1 MRKVCLD
8 TVHMLARHDPR
19 VVFIG
24 SDLGPGVLEGMKKE
38 FPERFF
44 MEGISE
50 ANVIGMAA
58 GMAMD
63 GFIPYVNTIA
73 TFITRRGFEQ
83 VALDL
88 CLHCLPVRLIGNGG
102 GVVYA
107 PLGPTHLAVDDFA
120 LMRVLPNMTVMA
132 VSDAEEMRRLMEQSL
147 DWPYPIYIRLAKGGD
162 KIISK
167 EENGFAIGKA
177 IPMRKASSANSV
189 LFVTTGVMT
198 TNTLVAAEILATQG
212 IDSTVLHFHTVKPL
226 DVDALLSCVAKA
238 KVIVT
243 VEEHSRIGGFGSAI
257 IEVLTDNLITIPP
270 VKRLGLAEAFSK
282 HYGSQNDLLEVNGLM
297 PQQIAEATEQF
308 LKRTESGLSGRYT
321 DGQTL

>member
-8 TVHMLARHDPR
+8 TVHTLAKRDPR

-24 SDLGPGVLEGMKKE
+24 SDLGPGVLEGMKQE
-38 FPERFF
+38 FPERHF
-44 MEGISE
+44 MEGIYE

-58 GMAMD
+58 GLAMD

-88 CLHCLPVRLIGNGG
+88 CLHRLPVRLIGNGG

-132 VSDAEEMRRLMEQSL
+132 VCDADEMRRLMEQSL
-147 DWPYPIYIRLAKGGD
+147 DWPDPIYIRLAKGGD
-162 KIISK
+162 EVVSK
-167 EENGFAIGKA
+167 EDNGFTIGKA
-177 IPMRKASSANSV
+177 IAMRRASVADSL

-198 TNTLVAAEILATQG
+198 TNTLAAAETLAAKG
-212 IDSTVLHFHTVKPL
+212 IDSTVLHFHTIKPL
-226 DVDALLSCVAKA
+226 DVAALLAHAANAKA
-238 KVIVT
+238 IVT
-243 VEEHSRIGGFGSAI
+243 VEEHSRINGFGTAI
-257 IEVLTDNLITIPP
+257 IETLVDNLPTIPP
-270 VKRLGLAEAFSK
+270 VKRLGLSDAFSK
-282 HYGSQNDLLEVNGLM
+282 HYGNQNDLLEINSLM
-297 PQQIAEATEQF
+297 PQQIAETAERFWYQ
-308 LKRTESGLSGRYT
+308 L
-321 DGQTL
+321 

>member
-8 TVHMLARHDPR
+8 TVHTLAKRDPR

-24 SDLGPGVLEGMKKE
+24 SDLGPGVLEGMKQE
-38 FPERFF
+38 FPERYF
-44 MEGISE
+44 MEGIYE

-58 GMAMD
+58 GLAMD

-88 CLHCLPVRLIGNGG
+88 CLHRLPVRLIGNGG

-132 VSDAEEMRRLMEQSL
+132 VCDADEMRRLMEQSI
-147 DWPYPIYIRLAKGGD
+147 DWPDPIYIRLAKGGD
-162 KIISK
+162 EVVSK

-177 IPMRKASSANSV
+177 IPMRRASTANSL

-198 TNTLVAAEILATQG
+198 TNALAAAETLAAKG

-226 DVDALLSCVAKA
+226 DVAALLAHVANAKA
-238 KVIVT
+238 VVT
-243 VEEHSRIGGFGSAI
+243 VEEHSLINGFGSTV
-257 IEVLTDNLITIPP
+257 IETLVDNLTTIPP
-270 VKRLGLAEAFSK
+270 VKRLGLSDAFAK
-282 HYGSQNDLLEVNGLM
+282 HYGNQNDLLEINGLM
-297 PQQIAEATEQF
+297 PQQIAELTERF
-308 LKRTESGLSGRYT
+308 LHQL
-321 DGQTL
+321 

>member
-8 TVHMLARHDPR
+8 AVYMLARRDPR
-19 VVFIG
+19 VIFIG

-38 FPERFF
+38 FPERYF

-58 GMAMD
+58 GLAMD

-83 VALDL
+83 VALDI
-88 CLHCLPVRLIGNGG
+88 CLHRLPVRLIGNGG

-132 VSDAEEMRRLMEQSL
+132 VSDADEMRRLMERSL
-147 DWPYPIYIRLAKGGD
+147 DWPDPIYIRLAKGGD
-162 KIISK
+162 EVISK
-167 EENGFAIGKA
+167 EDNGFAIGKA
-177 IPMRKASSANSV
+177 ITMRSASTANPV

-198 TNTLVAAEILATQG
+198 TNTLAAADALAAKG
-212 IDSTVLHFHTVKPL
+212 IDSTVLHFHTIKPL
-226 DVDALLSCVAKA
+226 DIAALLAHVAGAKA
-238 KVIVT
+238 IVT
-243 VEEHSRIGGFGSAI
+243 VEEHSRVGGFGSAI
-257 IEVLTDNLITIPP
+257 VEALTDNLTAFPP
-270 VKRLGLAEAFSK
+270 VKRLGLPDAFSK
-282 HYGSQNDLLEVNGLM
+282 HYGTQNDLFEVNGLM
-297 PQQIAEATEQF
+297 PNQIAEATERLLNQ
-308 LKRTESGLSGRYT
+308 L
-321 DGQTL
+321 

>member
-8 TVHMLARHDPR
+8 TIHSLAKRDSR

-24 SDLGPGVLEGMKKE
+24 SDLGPGVMAGMKKE
-38 FPERFF
+38 IPERYF
-44 MEGISE
+44 MEGIYE

-58 GMAMD
+58 GLAMD

-73 TFITRRGFEQ
+73 TFITRRAFEQ

-88 CLHCLPVRLIGNGG
+88 CLHRLPVRLIGNGG

-132 VSDAEEMRRLMEQSL
+132 VSDADEMRRLMEWSL
-147 DWPYPIYIRLAKGGD
+147 DWPDPIYIRLAKGGD
-162 KIISK
+162 KVVSK

-177 IPMRKASSANSV
+177 IPLRKASATNSV

-198 TNTLVAAEILATQG
+198 TNSLEAAEILATKG

-226 DVDALLSCVAKA
+226 DVAALLAYAAKA
-238 KVIVT
+238 GAIVT
-243 VEEHSRIGGFGSAI
+243 VEEHSLMGGFGSAI
-257 IEVLTDNLITIPP
+257 VEVLTDNLSTFPP
-270 VKRLGLAEAFSK
+270 IKRLGLSDAFSK
-282 HYGSQNDLLEVNGLM
+282 HYGNQNDLFEVNGLM
-297 PQQIAEATEQF
+297 PQQIAETTERF
-308 LKRTESGLSGRYT
+308 LNQL
-321 DGQTL
+321 

>member
-8 TVHMLARHDPR
+8 TVYLLAKRDPR

-38 FPERFF
+38 FPERYF
-44 MEGISE
+44 MEGIYE

-58 GMAMD
+58 GLAMD

-83 VALDL
+83 VALDI
-88 CLHCLPVRLIGNGG
+88 CLHRLPVRLIGNGG

-132 VSDAEEMRRLMEQSL
+132 VSDADEMRRLMERSL
-147 DWPYPIYIRLAKGGD
+147 DWPDPIYIRLAKGSD
-162 KIISK
+162 KIISH
-167 EENGFAIGKA
+167 ENNGFAIGKA
-177 IPMRKASSANSV
+177 ITMRKATIANSV
-189 LFVTTGVMT
+189 LFATTGVMT
-198 TNTLVAAEILATQG
+198 TNTLTAAEALAAKG
-212 IDSTVLHFHTVKPL
+212 IESTVLHFHTIKPL
-226 DVDALLSCVAKA
+226 DVTALLAHTTGAKA
-238 KVIVT
+238 IVT

-257 IEVLTDNLITIPP
+257 VEALTDNLTAFPP
-270 VKRLGLAEAFSK
+270 VKRLGLSDAFSK
-282 HYGSQNDLLEVNGLM
+282 HYGNQNDLFEVNGLM
-297 PQQIAEATEQF
+297 PHQIAETTERF
-308 LKRTESGLSGRYT
+308 LNL
-321 DGQTL
+321 L

>member
-1 MRKVCLD
+1 MRKICLD
-8 TVHMLARHDPR
+8 TVHMLAKRDPR

-38 FPERFF
+38 FPERYF
-44 MEGISE
+44 MEGIYE

-58 GMAMD
+58 GLAMD

-88 CLHCLPVRLIGNGG
+88 CLHRLPVRLIGNGG

-132 VSDAEEMRRLMEQSL
+132 VSDADEMRRLMEQSL
-147 DWPYPIYIRLAKGGD
+147 DWPDPIYIRLAKGGD
-162 KIISK
+162 EVISK
-167 EENGFAIGKA
+167 ESNGFAIGKA
-177 IPMRKASSANSV
+177 IPMRKASVANSV

-198 TNTLVAAEILATQG
+198 TNTLTAAEALAAKG
-212 IDSTVLHFHTVKPL
+212 IDSTVLHFHTIKPL
-226 DVDALLSCVAKA
+226 DVTALLAHTAGAKA
-238 KVIVT
+238 IVA
-243 VEEHSRIGGFGSAI
+243 VEEHSLMGGFGSAI
-257 IEVLTDNLITIPP
+257 IEALIDNLTAFPP
-270 VKRLGLAEAFSK
+270 IKRLGLSDAFSK
-282 HYGSQNDLLEVNGLM
+282 HYGTQNDLFEVNGLM
-297 PQQIAEATEQF
+297 PHQIAETTERF
-308 LKRTESGLSGRYT
+308 LNQL
-321 DGQTL
+321 